1 MLSSSRNQRGL
12 PQRKIAICEAIW
24 ELLGGNEVC
33 PLDIREAS
41 EHGSRTR
48 YNQTINAVYLRADV
62 EPGVGTEAR
71 VRMSELACLAHELA
85 HAERFR
91 LGYDRPDT
99 GTATLVDEAEASL
112 HASFMQPLSST
123 DRHDLME
130 DARDQITM
138 GLARSAG
145 QEANDEN

>member
-12 PQRKIAICEAIW
+12 TPRKIAICEAIW

-48 YNQTINAVYLRADV
+48 YNQTINAVYLGADI

-71 VRMSELACLAHELA
+71 IRMSELACLAHELA

-91 LGYDRPDT
+91 LGYDRP
-99 GTATLVDEAEASL
+99 GLETATLIDEAETSL
-112 HASFMQPLSST
+112 HASFMQSLSTT
-123 DRHDLME
+123 DRHDLIE

-138 GLARSAG
+138 RLAYPVS
-145 QEANDEN
+145 QEADYEN